1 MIAIKRLAA
10 AAVLGCAAIAA
21 AGQFSSNAHADPDG
35 AAFTIKFD
43 YKADRS
49 ADHNYGAS
57 LRDARRVCITPGV
70 RFLDQRR
77 REDACIADAVD
88 TFVRK
93 VGRTDIAAV
102 HFDRTGRRIDSSRI
116 LAAR

>member
-10 AAVLGCAAIAA
+10 AAVLSCAAIAA
-21 AGQFSSNAHADPDG
+21 AGRLSSNAHADPG
-35 AAFTIKFD
+35 STAFTIHFE
-43 YKADRS
+43 YNADKP
-49 ADHNYGAS
+49 AEQNYGAF
-57 LRDARRVCITPGV
+57 LRDARHACATPGV

-77 REDACIADAVD
+77 REDACVADAVD

-93 VGRTDIAAV
+93 LGRTDIAAV